1 MVPHEACSR
10 GDRFAV
16 DAGKALDKDEMEEER
31 VCLLAARDQEMLG
44 AEKVDE
50 ADSGEEGVDGAGVDI
65 TFLTA
70 PLPGLSIRLIS
81 RWKVLILARVK
92 LNVGGR
98 FGINSPCGVVEL

>member
-16 DAGKALDKDEMEEER
+16 DAGKALDKDEIEEER
-31 VCLLAARDQEMLG
+31 VSPLLAARDQEMLG
-44 AEKVDE
+44 AEEVDE
-50 ADSGEEGVDGAGVDI
+50 LVSEGEDGVEGAGVDI

-81 RWKVLILARVK
+81 RWKVLILASVQ
-92 LNVGGR
+92 
-98 FGINSPCGVVEL
+98 S

>member
-16 DAGKALDKDEMEEER
+16 DVGKALDTDEIEEGR
-31 VCLLAARDQEMLG
+31 VSPLLAARDQEMLG

-50 ADSGEEGVDGAGVDI
+50 LESDGEDGVEGAGVDI

-81 RWKVLILARVK
+81 RWKVLILASVQ
-92 LNVGGR
+92 L
-98 FGINSPCGVVEL
+98 

>member
-16 DAGKALDKDEMEEER
+16 DAGKALDRDEREEER
-31 VCLLAARDQEMLG
+31 VCLEMLG

-50 ADSGEEGVDGAGVDI
+50 ADSGEEGVDGVGVDI

-92 LNVGGR
+92 SNVGGR
-98 FGINSPCGVVEL
+98 FGN